1 MSEVWLALIYTLVP
15 LITAITALVV
25 AIRANNK
32 GIRNNKTLSDQN
44 LRALKGK
51 PKE

>member
-1 MSEVWLALIYTLVP
+1 MSEVWLALIAILVP
-15 LITAITALVV
+15 LIMAITALVV
-25 AIRANNK
+25 AIKANNK

-44 LRALKGK
+44 LSRLKRG